1 MKYRIIILLLT
12 ITILFTG
19 CNNKEL
25 DSNSTVPEID
35 NVNKTITEYI
45 NEIEE
50 IEKNNKPIVLV
61 KYIEEHSKDMDAE
74 ELSLALYSLRGIQ
87 LKYIDEY
94 NKSIKPLKYQR
105 EISFLGDKL
114 EDKNIKSL
122 SDVDKYFQGIE
133 DELKDAIY
141 EAYSGNYKLVKSGS
155 RYIFIIDYDKY
166 FNYGDMIS
174 EILSLIQIYDKEQEI
189 LLTSKLNYNNLG
201 DSLFKIEEHL
211 LKYKDGLDYDEV
223 LRIYSKN
230 LLVFLEGND
239 RNSLVDSK
247 ENELK
252 SEYKD
257 IYIKHSTGNK
267 ITSKVIREYL
277 KVLEESQYKIT
288 DEVKN
293 SIMGFHNKAI
303 AMLEG

>member
-114 EDKNIKSL
+114 EDINIKSL

>member
-114 EDKNIKSL
+114 EDINIKSL

-141 EAYSGNYKLVKSGS
+141 EAYSGNYKLVKSGN